1 MTASSA
7 AHHVP
12 HPSVQVERIAEGSA
26 APLRQ
31 LYRDAVAR
39 AAAWRARLVR
49 AAASAWSVAVLSLTT
64 CTAPQVPAEG
74 SSGTWAQD
82 GGVAARHELLTS
94 LPPALLARIAA
105 ALRQPAPAGGG
116 AGAAAL
122 AASVA
127 AAPQAQAQALLRG
140 ALAATVAASSRRQA
154 LAGLLTAGLGNAA
167 RYVASKVSK
176 AWRSRAG
183 APAAVWTKAQ

>member
-1 MTASSA
+1 M
-7 AHHVP
+7 
-12 HPSVQVERIAEGSA
+12 
-26 APLRQ
+26 RQ

-39 AAAWRARLVR
+39 AAAWRAHLVR
-49 AAASAWSVAVLSLTT
+49 AAAAASPVAVLWLTA
-64 CTAPQVPAEG
+64 CVAVQVPAEG
-74 SSGTWAQD
+74 SSGAWAQD

-94 LPPALLARIAA
+94 LPPA
-105 ALRQPAPAGGG
+105 GGG
-116 AGAAAL
+116 VGTAAL

-167 RYVASKVSK
+167 RYVSSKVRK

-183 APAAVWTKAQ
+183 APAAV